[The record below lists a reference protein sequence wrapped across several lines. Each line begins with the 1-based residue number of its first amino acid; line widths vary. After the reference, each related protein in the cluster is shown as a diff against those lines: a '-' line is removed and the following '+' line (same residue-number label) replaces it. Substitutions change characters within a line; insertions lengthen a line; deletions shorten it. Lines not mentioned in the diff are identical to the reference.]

1 MKKNNKVY
9 SMSDFAGATSS
20 VLVSDCLWTINN
32 VYATKEGSVSH
43 TPLFVVELT
52 RFDNPSDVAAG
63 LPEGFVDASR
73 EMEPNRTYFVREG
86 RPLYNDLILLY
97 NNLDEDEF
105 SGVVMSKYHNKVY
118 RGRVERLSGVMY
130 DYTNKRGTVCHRTKM
145 EAWYPSSFDEN
156 CICDDFIAMCNR
168 GVYVPVI
175 EEKKDPLEGFDP
187 AVVAAV
193 MAAMGKK

>member
-9 SMSDFAGATSS
+9 SMSDFAGAKSLT
-20 VLVSDCLWTINN
+20 LVADCLWTINN

-52 RFDNPSDVAAG
+52 RFDVPNTTG
-63 LPEGFVDASR
+63 LPEGFIDASR

-86 RPLYNDLILLY
+86 RPLYNDLMSLY
-97 NNLDEDEF
+97 DNFDSCEEF
-105 SGVVMSKYHNKVY
+105 SYYAVSKYRNKVY
-118 RGRVERLSGVMY
+118 RGRVERLSNVVY
-130 DYTNKRGTVCHRTKM
+130 DYTNSRGTVCHRTKM
-145 EAWYPSSFDEN
+145 EAWYPSSFDEG
-156 CICDDFIAMCNR
+156 CICDDFITMCNR

-193 MAAMGKK
+193 MAAIGKK

>member
-1 MKKNNKVY
+1 
-9 SMSDFAGATSS
+9 MSDFAGATSS

-52 RFDNPSDVAAG
+52 RFDTTDATTG
-63 LPEGFVDASR
+63 LPEGFIDASR

-86 RPLYNDLILLY
+86 RPLYNDLMVMY
-97 NNLDEDEF
+97 DNVDGGEEF
-105 SGVVMSKYHNKVY
+105 SYYAVSKYHNKVY
-118 RGRVERLSGVMY
+118 RGRVERLSGVIY
-130 DYTNKRGTVCHRTKM
+130 DYINRRGTVCHRTKM
-145 EAWYPSSFDEN
+145 EAWYPSSFDEG

-168 GVYVPVI
+168 GVYVPMI

-187 AVVAAV
+187 AIVAAV
-193 MAAMGKK
+193 KAAMGKK

>member
-9 SMSDFAGATSS
+9 SMSDFASATSS
-20 VLVSDCLWTINN
+20 VLVSECLWSINN

-52 RFDNPSDVAAG
+52 RYDTPSDTSG
-63 LPEGFVDASR
+63 LPEGIIDASK

-86 RPLYNDLILLY
+86 RPLYNDLLSLY

-105 SGVVMSKYHNKVY
+105 SYCAVSKYHNKVY
-118 RGRVERLSGVMY
+118 RGRVERLSGVTY
-130 DYTNKRGTVCHRTKM
+130 DYTNSRGTVSHRSKM

-156 CICDDFIAMCNR
+156 CICDDFIALCNR

-175 EEKKDPLEGFDP
+175 EEKKDPLEGLDP
-187 AVVAAV
+187 KVVAAV

>member
-1 MKKNNKVY
+1 
-9 SMSDFAGATSS
+9 MSDFAGATSS
-20 VLVSDCLWTINN
+20 VLVGDCLWTINN

-52 RFDNPSDVAAG
+52 RFDTPDTTE
-63 LPEGFVDASR
+63 LPEGFIDASR
-73 EMEPNRTYFVREG
+73 ELEPNRTYFVREG
-86 RPLYNDLILLY
+86 RPLYNDLISLY

-105 SGVVMSKYHNKVY
+105 SNVVISKYHNKVY
-118 RGRVERLSGVMY
+118 RGRVERLSGVVY
-130 DYTNKRGTVCHRTKM
+130 NYTNKRGTVCHRTKM

-168 GVYVPVI
+168 GVYVPV
-175 EEKKDPLEGFDP
+175 EEKNPLEGIDP

-193 MAAMGKK
+193 KAALGK